1 MSLLR
6 VLALVAASVFVALPA
21 FASDPSVY
29 TGIVDGVAVG
39 GYDPVAYFTAHRP
52 VQGSSKFTYR
62 YKGAEWRFSS
72 EQNRAL
78 FVANPDHY
86 APQYGGFCAFAAAR
100 NAKASGD
107 PQAWKIVDGK
117 LYLNYSQDVKK
128 QWEADTPSEI
138 ARANQN
144 WPALSHRE

>member
-6 VLALVAASVFVALPA
+6 VLALVVASVFIALPA
-21 FASDPSVY
+21 YASDPSVY
-29 TGIVDGVAVG
+29 TGAVDGVAVS

-100 NAKASGD
+100 NAKASAD
-107 PQAWKIVDGK
+107 PEAWKIVDGK
-117 LYLNYSQDVKK
+117 LYLNYSQEVKK
-128 QWEADTPSEI
+128 QWEADTPNEI
-138 ARANQN
+138 VRADHN
-144 WPALSHRE
+144 WPALSHRQ